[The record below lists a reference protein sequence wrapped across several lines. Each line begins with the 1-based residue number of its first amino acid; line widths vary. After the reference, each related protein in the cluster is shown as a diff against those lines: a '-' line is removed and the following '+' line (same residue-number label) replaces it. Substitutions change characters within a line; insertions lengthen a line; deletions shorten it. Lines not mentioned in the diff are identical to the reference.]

1 MFRFK
6 EFFAAILQWPLS
18 EIERERSCHAQVP
31 DDRFAAFLQVIIAM
45 ETAPC

>member
-18 EIERERSCHAQVP
+18 EIERERSCRAQVP
-31 DDRFAAFLQVIIAM
+31 DDRFAAFLQVIIAV